1 MIDDRFDSFR
11 LISRQS
17 LVAVMGALLGVLLRI
32 YVLASLHFVLCLSRL
47 ESHSYVQLR
56 LTSLTLQKY
65 IVQRNCLRELMKDRA
80 QETNK
85 QKKETKQNRQFQRQI
100 KSKTRTTWV
109 SIKLIIS

>member
-1 MIDDRFDSFR
+1 
-11 LISRQS
+11 
-17 LVAVMGALLGVLLRI
+17 
-32 YVLASLHFVLCLSRL
+32 
-47 ESHSYVQLR
+47 
-56 LTSLTLQKY
+56 
-65 IVQRNCLRELMKDRA
+65 MKNRA